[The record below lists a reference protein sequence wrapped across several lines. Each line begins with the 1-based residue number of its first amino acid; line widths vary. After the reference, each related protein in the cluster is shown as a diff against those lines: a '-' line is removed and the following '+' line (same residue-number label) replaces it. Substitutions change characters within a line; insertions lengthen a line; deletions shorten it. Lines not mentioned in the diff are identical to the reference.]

1 MGKYTKTDIL
11 EKARELAKM
20 IAETEEVE
28 FFKRAEAKIH
38 ENKKV
43 KEKISQLKLLQKQ
56 AVNLQNYGKVNAL
69 KLVEEKIER
78 IEKELDDIPVVQEFK
93 ESQYEVNELLQIVS
107 NTIANTVTKNIIEST
122 GGDLLGGKT
131 GAELESEKG

>member
-78 IEKELDDIPVVQEFK
+78 IEKEIDDIPVVQEFK